1 MSGADAAGVI
11 GALGARYNGV
21 TSRYARWGTSAT
33 GARILL
39 AHVRLIRPTTRLW
52 FDGIMPLAVVLVLTR
67 GHAPFRVT
75 VLVIAGLSLIHV
87 ALTIVNDLQDV
98 EGDLRSTEPLRAL
111 RPIARGTI
119 SRRVAV
125 VEAIVAGVAGVG
137 LAFAVSWKTGLIAA
151 ALGAVALEHE
161 LPPVRAQGRPILGQI
176 AGLAGVAGI
185 LAGIASAVDFEGL
198 TDAGPYLLFV
208 TVYMGLA
215 EMLVKDIRDVDNDAA
230 GGKITTAVR
239 YGAARAAA
247 IAAATY
253 LVTAG
258 LWAWF
263 VHTYSGFRPAAV
275 AVASAI
281 LAVWFVYTAVAAREL
296 DRRFSKTVCI
306 SLHAGSILVFTCVNL
321 ATIAAVAR

>member
-1 MSGADAAGVI
+1 M
-11 GALGARYNGV
+11 
-21 TSRYARWGTSAT
+21 
-33 GARILL
+33 
-39 AHVRLIRPTTRLW
+39 
-52 FDGIMPLAVVLVLTR
+52 
-67 GHAPFRVT
+67 
-75 VLVIAGLSLIHV
+75 
-87 ALTIVNDLQDV
+87 
-98 EGDLRSTEPLRAL
+98 
-111 RPIARGTI
+111 
-119 SRRVAV
+119 
-125 VEAIVAGVAGVG
+125 
-137 LAFAVSWKTGLIAA
+137 
-151 ALGAVALEHE
+151 
-161 LPPVRAQGRPILGQI
+161 RAQGRPILGQI